1 MSDFFMNWF
10 NRLWK
15 EFRMNL
21 VYVVEVIVWLYNMF
35 EIIGYN
41 IIDINLFDI
50 IKWFEERKV

>member
-1 MSDFFMNWF
+1 
-10 NRLWK
+10 
-15 EFRMNL
+15 MNL
-21 VYVVEVIVWLYNMF
+21 VYIVEVIVWLYNMF

>member
-1 MSDFFMNWF
+1 MD
-10 NRLWK
+10 
-15 EFRMNL
+15 L

>member
-1 MSDFFMNWF
+1 
-10 NRLWK
+10 
-15 EFRMNL
+15 MNL

>member
-1 MSDFFMNWF
+1 
-10 NRLWK
+10 
-15 EFRMNL
+15 MNL
-21 VYVVEVIVWLYNMF
+21 VYNVEVIVWLYNMF